1 MLLSLWIKSRAKVE
15 MTISIATDSS
25 SMVVYS
31 SKVVSLSGEYQVCH
45 LYDVELVV
53 QADSVLNRSVGE
65 QQMCKVIVRKAVD
78 MVGNIAG
85 YRRVLSA

>member
-1 MLLSLWIKSRAKVE
+1 MDKIKGKGGNDNQHSYGQQFNGGVFLKGRVLIGK
-15 MTISIATDSS
+15 
-25 SMVVYS
+25 
-31 SKVVSLSGEYQVCH
+31 YQVCH
-45 LYDVELVV
+45 LYDIELVV
-53 QADSVLNRSVGE
+53 QADSVLNRTVRE

>member
-1 MLLSLWIKSRAKVE
+1 VDKVKGKR
-15 MTISIATDSS
+15 TNDNQHSHGQQFNGG
-25 SMVVYS
+25 VFLKGRVLVG
-31 SKVVSLSGEYQVCH
+31 KYQVCH
-45 LYDVELVV
+45 LYDIELVV
-53 QADSVLNRSVGE
+53 QADSVLNRTVRE

>member
-1 MLLSLWIKSRAKVE
+1 MDKVKGKG
-15 MTISIATDSS
+15 TNDNQHSHGQQFNGG
-25 SMVVYS
+25 VFLKGRVL
-31 SKVVSLSGEYQVCH
+31 VWEYQVCH

-53 QADSVLNRSVGE
+53 QADSVRHRTVGE

-78 MVGNIAG
+78 MVGNVAG